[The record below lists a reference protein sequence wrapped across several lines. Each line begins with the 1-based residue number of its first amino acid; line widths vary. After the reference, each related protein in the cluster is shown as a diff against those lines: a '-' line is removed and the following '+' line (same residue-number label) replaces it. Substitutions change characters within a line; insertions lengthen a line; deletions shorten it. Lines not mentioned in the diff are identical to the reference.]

1 MNEQNPQ
8 LAPSATAAPDGAHA
22 PAMYQSLVGNADATA
37 EPDDPSDTFLADPRP
52 RNLFFPEE
60 TFTL

>member
-1 MNEQNPQ
+1 MNEQNPH
-8 LAPSATAAPDGAHA
+8 AATAATAAPDGADA
-22 PAMYQSLVGNADATA
+22 PAMYQSLVGNADAPA